1 MEYLDEIINRIED
14 EEKSSVQLTIFDEIN
29 DRELRLK
36 LKKNEKRFPI
46 DRVYGN
52 SGKNTKVV
60 D

>member
-36 LKKNEKRFPI
+36 LKKN
-46 DRVYGN
+46 DDTN
-52 SGKNTKVV
+52 
-60 D
+60 